1 MDQDIKSNG
10 WGVKRITDVEN
21 SLDLINR
28 FQTFYQITGRLP
40 LSNGLLVV
48 PDGDPPPIED
58 RVNMKSLCDMF
69 RHTNS
74 RGLVSL
80 PFLGVLQ
87 YYYEKN
93 DFAIVKKALTELYQN
108 LSYITLCGARDF
120 EFTAVSDLV
129 AKISFLL
136 KSATRSNIDK
146 MEKIIIRYAHN
157 INKNYSLVPKTEDP
171 LDVVI
176 DILDENTERK
186 KMIHPYVPPQVKT
199 ADEIEIE
206 TSETNNEF
214 AKLKAEYDRINDAAT
229 EQKKPKRNN

>member
-1 MDQDIKSNG
+1 
-10 WGVKRITDVEN
+10 
-21 SLDLINR
+21 
-28 FQTFYQITGRLP
+28 
-40 LSNGLLVV
+40 
-48 PDGDPPPIED
+48 
-58 RVNMKSLCDMF
+58 MF

-157 INKNYSLVPKTEDP
+157 INKNYSLVPKTEDH